1 MLSDGAVVVI
11 FAFLAGGTAT
21 AVGTYAWQNRG
32 EPGAAPFAALMAGVA
47 VWSLSYA
54 LALTA
59 FDPGVRELFEVP
71 LEIGKAIIAPAWL
84 LFALGY
90 TGRGEYVSRR
100 LIAVLAVVPVV
111 TTVLVATAPTHGL
124 MWTNYRITPVFGAAT
139 VTFDPGPWFYV
150 HAAFGWAVIGAG
162 VVFLLEP
169 VLSYGSLYRDQGI
182 ALILGTAVSFVAHV
196 KATFFIPP
204 VPALDLT
211 PLTLAITG
219 ILFGFA
225 LFRFE
230 LQGLLPAT
238 QVLGRRA
245 AIEDVGVGL
254 VVVNA
259 DGQIIEFNG
268 AARPVLGVDRE
279 EEAVAG
285 TPLSTFVD
293 DVDLKTTEPQRIEQ
307 THAAQYRVYEATVS
321 AIADHHDRTVGYTV
335 TFADVT
341 DREARRQR
349 LEVLNRVL
357 RHNLRNDMTV
367 VVGNADLLAER
378 VEEADAP
385 LADAIRRRGRALQR
399 LGEKARD
406 VEEILDGDDRG
417 VHDVSARA
425 LCRSLVEQTRESCPN
440 ADIAVD
446 VPEGLTLTVRESV
459 LDVVL
464 WNLVENAAEHTDESA
479 IRVAVRVDDDGVR
492 FVVADDG
499 PGIPETE
506 LESIRTGTE
515 SALSHGSGLG
525 LWVVRWGTRI
535 LGADLLFDAD
545 DGGTTATVTLPRH
558 VVADGDSPDSAGGD
572 GDPVRSAAIDAPQQT
587 PVTDGDGVSVDA
599 TADANREP
607 RE

>member
-1 MLSDGAVVVI
+1 MLTGGAVVV
-11 FAFLAGGTAT
+11 FLALLAGGTAI

-32 EPGAAPFAALMAGVA
+32 EPGAASFAALMAGVA
-47 VWSLSYA
+47 VWSVSYA
-54 LALTA
+54 VALSV
-59 FDPGVRELFEVP
+59 FDPGARELLEVP
-71 LEIGKAIIAPAWL
+71 LEVGKAIVAPAWL

-100 LIAVLAVVPVV
+100 LIVALAVVPAV
-111 TTVLVATAPTHGL
+111 TMALVATAPAHGL
-124 MWTNYRITPVFGAAT
+124 MWTDYRVAPTFGAAT
-139 VTFDPGPWFYV
+139 VVFDPGVWFYV

-162 VVFLLEP
+162 MVFLLEP
-169 VLSYGSLYRDQGI
+169 VLSYGALYRDQGI
-182 ALILGTAVSFVAHV
+182 ALIVGAAVSFVAHV
-196 KATFFIPP
+196 KATFFLPP

-219 ILFGFA
+219 VLFGFA

-259 DGQIIEFNG
+259 EGLVIEFN
-268 AARPVLGVDRE
+268 AAAGPVLGVTEADS
-279 EEAVAG
+279 AVAG
-285 TPLSTFVD
+285 THVGEFVP
-293 DVDLKTTEPQRIEQ
+293 DVDLSTDAPQRIEQ
-307 THAAQYRVYEATVS
+307 TDDSGYRVYEATVS
-321 AIADHHDRTVGYTV
+321 DIGDHHDRAVGYTV

-378 VEEADAP
+378 VDEDDEP

-406 VEEILDGDDRG
+406 VETVLDDADG
-417 VHDVSARA
+417 AREVPVTD
-425 LCRSLVEQTRESCPN
+425 LCRNVVRRTRE
-440 ADIAVD
+440 AY
-446 VPEGLTLTVRESV
+446 PERTVAIDAPDDLVVTVREQV
-459 LDVVL
+459 LRVVL
-464 WNLVENAAEHTDESA
+464 WNLVENALEHGDGA
-479 IRVAVRVDDDGVR
+479 AVRLTIRREDDGGVR

-499 PGIPETE
+499 PGIPDAE
-506 LESIRTGTE
+506 LESIRAGTE
-515 SALSHGSGLG
+515 TALSHGSGLG
-525 LWVVRWGTRI
+525 LWVVRWGTRLI
-535 LGADLLFDAD
+535 GAELSFAD
-545 DGGTTATVTLPRH
+545 RDPTGTTVTVTLPPSA
-558 VVADGDSPDSAGGD
+558 VVDGG
-572 GDPVRSAAIDAPQQT
+572 
-587 PVTDGDGVSVDA
+587 A
-599 TADANREP
+599 TAGATD
-607 RE
+607 